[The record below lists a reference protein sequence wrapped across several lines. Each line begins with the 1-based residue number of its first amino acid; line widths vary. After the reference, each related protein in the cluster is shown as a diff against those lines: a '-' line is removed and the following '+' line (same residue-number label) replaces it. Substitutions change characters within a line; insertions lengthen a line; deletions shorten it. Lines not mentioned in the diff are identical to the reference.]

1 MKKNEKL
8 KNKSS
13 GERNV
18 RGCFKDKSKSDS
30 MLNNIAK
37 NKNTNLKTR
46 AEIRSLTS
54 SNIIGFNK
62 KFNSRIPIIE
72 VSSSNENVNVF

>member
-1 MKKNEKL
+1 
-8 KNKSS
+8 
-13 GERNV
+13 
-18 RGCFKDKSKSDS
+18 

-37 NKNTNLKTR
+37 NTNTNLKTR

-62 KFNSRIPIIE
+62 KFDSRIPIIE